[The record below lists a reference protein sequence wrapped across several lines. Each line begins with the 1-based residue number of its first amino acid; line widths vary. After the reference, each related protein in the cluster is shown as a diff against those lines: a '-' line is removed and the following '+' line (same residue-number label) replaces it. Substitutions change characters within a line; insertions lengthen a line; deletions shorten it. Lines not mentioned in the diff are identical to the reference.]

1 MLTTLVYRDHRFA
14 VQNPPLES
22 LAALRAEP
30 GVMIWIDLNAPT
42 PEETTAILE
51 RLFAV
56 HPVVVEDCTTDS
68 PLPKIDAFD
77 DYLHIVMHAVDYSKT
92 DKFTTTDLDLIL
104 GKNFLVTFHRQPLR
118 LVQQVLERYARTGHG
133 VVPVRGPDRFAHTL
147 LDQLADAYQ
156 PALDELRADLEAVE
170 ECVLGHASP
179 QELFPQVVALRKDL
193 ATLRQIV
200 RPQRAV
206 AAELALGKPGFLRP
220 VMLPYLRDLAEDF
233 ARIETQ
239 AATWGDQLILGFRVY
254 LNKSSHQANEG
265 IKVLTGLTALT
276 APPILIGGWF
286 GMNFSRMPELAP
298 AWAYPA
304 AALATIAAT
313 GGLFV
318 YLRRRRWL

>member
-1 MLTTLVYRDHRFA
+1 MLTTLVYRDHRFSA
-14 VQNPPLES
+14 QNPPLES

-30 GVMIWIDLNAPT
+30 GVMLWIDLNEPT
-42 PEETTAILE
+42 PEETSAILE

-56 HPVVVEDCTTDS
+56 HPVVIEDCTTDS

-118 LVQQVLERYARTGHG
+118 LVQQVLERYSRTGAG

-147 LDQLADAYQ
+147 LDQLSDAYQ
-156 PALDELRADLEAVE
+156 PALDELRKDLEAVE
-170 ECVLGHASP
+170 ESVLGHASP

-206 AAELALGKPGFLRP
+206 AAELGLGKPGFLRP
-220 VMLPYLRDLAEDF
+220 VMLPYLRDLSENF

-239 AATWGDQLILGFRVY
+239 AAAWGDQLILGFRVY
-254 LNKSSHQANEG
+254 LNKSSHEANEG

-276 APPILIGGWF
+276 MPPILIGGWF
-286 GMNFSRMPELAP
+286 GMNFARMPELAP
-298 AWAYPA
+298 VWAYPA
-304 AALATIAAT
+304 AAFVTFAAT
-313 GGLFV
+313 AALFV